1 MSNIQKLIDLAN
13 KQAAEKEKAKS
24 QSPNNVAKAL
34 AALADQPMDVTKE
47 AFVRKYH
54 IKNIIK
60 YKKPEELIVDVHK
73 ALDNLDNSLSIQE
86 RNILLMRFLK
96 EWRDTNV
103 Q

>member
-13 KQAAEKEKAKS
+13 RQAKAKANS
-24 QSPNNVAKAL
+24 RSPNNVAKAL

-54 IKNIIK
+54 IKNILK
-60 YKKPEELIVDVHK
+60 YKRPEQLIVDVHK
-73 ALDNLDNSLSIQE
+73 ALDNLDNSLSVQE

-96 EWRDTNV
+96 EWRDANIS

>member
-1 MSNIQKLIDLAN
+1 MSNIQKLVALAN
-13 KQAAEKEKAKS
+13 KQAAEKAKS

-34 AALADQPMDVTKE
+34 AALANQPLDVTKE

-54 IKNIIK
+54 IKNILK
-60 YKKPEELIVDVHK
+60 YKRPEQLIVDVHK
-73 ALDNLDNSLSIQE
+73 ALDKLDNSLSVEE

-103 Q
+103 SQ